1 MMKKI
6 LAALLVA
13 AVSISAISLQSAP
26 AQAGGYYSD
35 GYDGG
40 WSGERSYRD
49 SYYRDRGDDYY
60 RERDYNRNRDYRSER
75 SERHKNR
82 DTAIIAGV
90 AGLALGAVIIGSLA
104 KQNQN
109 RAPVYDRPA
118 SRDRLIYDPNY

>member
-1 MMKKI
+1 MMKKY

-13 AVSISAISLQSAP
+13 AVSISAIGLPSAP

-35 GYDGG
+35 DYDG
-40 WSGERSYRD
+40 WSGDRSYRD

-60 RERDYNRNRDYRSER
+60 RDRDYRSNR
-75 SERHKNR
+75 SDRHKGR

-90 AGLALGAVIIGSLA
+90 AGLALGAVIVGSLA

-118 SRDRLIYDPNY
+118 NHDRLIYDPNY